1 MTGRTLSFLL
11 LFLLASCSLAD
22 REMLPDITPAD
33 KPAQH
38 CPDYFP
44 AGSWQFVHAITF
56 HMAAGGEGTALGVV
70 VLDRKEIR
78 CALMTV
84 EGLTLF
90 EARSTEGRP
99 VQVSRAV
106 PPFDTEEFAAG
117 LMGDVRT
124 IFQKPQGEAEDG
136 RLAGGAPVCRFTAVG
151 RVTDILPQ
159 EDGCWTMHTYSD
171 GIGVRTIRA
180 RSCKRMGTAV
190 VPEDID
196 LVSSGQAGYT
206 LHMHLI
212 SAEKLPAAN

>member
-1 MTGRTLSFLL
+1 MIGRLLSFFL
-11 LFLLASCSLAD
+11 LFLLASCSLAN
-22 REMLPDITPAD
+22 REILPDITPPD

-56 HMAAGGEGTALGVV
+56 RLATGGAGTALGVV

-90 EARSTEGRP
+90 EARSTEGQP

-106 PPFDTEEFAAG
+106 PPFDTEVFAAG

-124 IFQKPQGEAEDG
+124 IFQKPPGKAEDG
-136 RLAGGAPVCRFTAVG
+136 RLAGGAQVCRSTAAG
-151 RVTDILPQ
+151 QVTDILPQ
-159 EDGCWTMHTYSD
+159 EDGCWTMHTYSE
-171 GIGVRTIRA
+171 GVGVRTIRA
-180 RSCKRMGTAV
+180 RSCKAMGTAII
-190 VPEDID
+190 PEDID

-206 LHMHLI
+206 LNMHLI
-212 SAEKLPAAN
+212 SAEKLSAAN